1 MVAVGGEAS
10 VPPRPA
16 MAPGSAADGDLG
28 DDALVDLPLLLRRVA
43 AGGGGDA
50 RPVRGSNVGGGRSH
64 GDGAFRAVRF
74 VRCVYDMPVQSA
86 NGTPQNSAPLIAL
99 DQYLLPREARSTNPV
114 GALSSL

>member
-1 MVAVGGEAS
+1 MSGVPELALAAS
-10 VPPRPA
+10 
-16 MAPGSAADGDLG
+16 
-28 DDALVDLPLLLRRVA
+28 PLLAPLLVAAVLVSVA